1 MERKEKY
8 GFGMWKDIPLALV
21 QPVYIVVADELDVI
35 SFCKTKEE
43 AFAVLDKIDPE
54 YYFLGP
60 VPEFT
65 IYEVKLVKKVRFQD
79 NNMVDITGE
88 WREVR

>member
-1 MERKEKY
+1 M
-8 GFGMWKDIPLALV
+8 AN
-21 QPVYIVVADELDVI
+21 ELDVI
-35 SFCKTKEE
+35 SFCRTKEE
-43 AFAVLDKIDPE
+43 AFAILDKIDPD
-54 YYFLGP
+54 GS

-79 NNMVDITGE
+79 NDMVDITNK

>member
-21 QPVYIVVADELDVI
+21 QPVYIVVADESDVI
-35 SFCKTKEE
+35 SFCKTEKE
-43 AFAVLDKIDPE
+43 AFAVLDKIDPD
-54 YYFLGP
+54 GS

-65 IYEVKLVKKVRFQD
+65 IYKVKLVKKVRFQD
-79 NNMVDITGE
+79 NDMIDITNK
-88 WREVR
+88 WWEVK

>member
-8 GFGMWKDIPLALV
+8 GFGMWKNVPLALI
-21 QPVYIVVADELDVI
+21 QPVYIVVVDELDVI

-43 AFAVLDKIDPE
+43 AFAVLDKIDPD
-54 YYFLGP
+54 GP
-60 VPEFT
+60 APEFT

-79 NNMVDITGE
+79 NNIIDK
-88 WREVR
+88 WQEV

>member
-8 GFGMWKDIPLALV
+8 GFGMWKNMPLALIR
-21 QPVYIVVADELDVI
+21 PVYIIVANELDVI
-35 SFCKTKEE
+35 SFCRTKEE
-43 AFAVLDKIDPE
+43 AFAILDKIDPD
-54 YYFLGP
+54 GP

-79 NNMVDITGE
+79 NDMVDITNK